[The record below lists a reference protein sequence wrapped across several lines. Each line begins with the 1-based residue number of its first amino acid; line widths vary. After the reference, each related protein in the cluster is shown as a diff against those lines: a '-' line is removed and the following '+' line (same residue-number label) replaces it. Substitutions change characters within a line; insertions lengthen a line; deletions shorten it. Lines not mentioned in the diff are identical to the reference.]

1 MSSRF
6 SYFEDND
13 ITLTGVI
20 HVGAHRGEEVN
31 EYEDLGAKQV
41 IWVEANPDV
50 FEEMRVALTNA
61 ESAIESHAFQ
71 YAASTE
77 DHATVKF
84 NRYYGPDAGYLRGN
98 KGCSSLLKAEG
109 RFEAWYKDTIE
120 VETITIDTLLEEND
134 FKVEDFQLLNM
145 DVQGA
150 ELMVL
155 KGSEK
160 VLDNVRWVTTEA
172 TWEDPDYIDNV
183 MYDELKSFLES
194 KGFVE
199 TQIVPHAENWGDVL
213 FVKETHEQS

>member
-6 SYFEDND
+6 SYFEENN
-13 ITLTGVI
+13 IQLNGVI
-20 HVGAHRGEEVN
+20 HVGAHRGEEIN
-31 EYEDLGAKQV
+31 EYGDLGAKTV
-41 IWVEANPDV
+41 IWVEANPEV
-50 FEEMRVALTNA
+50 FDEMCIMLTNA
-61 ESAIESHAFQ
+61 EANIDSHAFQ
-71 YAASTE
+71 YAASME
-77 DHATVKF
+77 DHGTAEF
-84 NRYYGPDAGYLRGN
+84 NRYYGPDAGHLVGN

-109 RFEAWYKDTIE
+109 RFEEWYKDTIE
-120 VETITIDTLLEEND
+120 VETITIDTLLEEEGFN
-134 FKVEDFQLLNM
+134 VEDFQLLNM

-160 VLDNVRWVTTEA
+160 VLDNVKWITTEA

-199 TQIVPHAENWGDVL
+199 TQIIPHAENWGDVL
-213 FVKETHEQS
+213 FVKETHE

>member
-6 SYFEDND
+6 TYFEENN
-13 ITLTGVI
+13 IKLTGVI
-20 HVGAHRGEEVN
+20 HVGAHRGEEIR

-61 ESAIESHAFQ
+61 ESSIESHAFQ
-71 YAASTE
+71 YAASKE
-77 DHATVKF
+77 DHTTVKF

-109 RFEAWYKDTIE
+109 RFEEWYKDTIE

-134 FKVEDFQLLNM
+134 FNIEDFQLLNM

-155 KGSEK
+155 NGSEK
-160 VLDNVRWVTTEA
+160 VLDNVKWVTTEA

-199 TQIVPHAENWGDVL
+199 TQIVPHAKNWGDVL
-213 FVKETHEQS
+213 FVKETHE

>member
-6 SYFEDND
+6 SYFEENN
-13 ITLTGVI
+13 IQLNGVI
-20 HVGAHRGEEVN
+20 HVGAHRGEEIN
-31 EYEDLGAKQV
+31 EYGDLGAKTV
-41 IWVEANPDV
+41 IWVEANPEV
-50 FEEMRVALTNA
+50 FDEMCIMLTNA
-61 ESAIESHAFQ
+61 EANIDSHAFQ

-77 DHATVKF
+77 DHGTAEF
-84 NRYYGPDAGYLRGN
+84 NRYYGPDAGHLVGN

-109 RFEAWYKDTIE
+109 RFEEWYKDTIE
-120 VETITIDTLLEEND
+120 VETITIDTILEEEGFNA
-134 FKVEDFQLLNM
+134 EDFQLLNM

-155 KGSEK
+155 RGSEK
-160 VLDNVRWVTTEA
+160 VLDNVKWVTTEA

>member
-6 SYFEDND
+6 SYFEEND

-50 FEEMRVALTNA
+50 FEEMHVALTNA
-61 ESAIESHAFQ
+61 ESTIESHAFQ

-77 DHATVKF
+77 DYSTVEF

-109 RFEAWYKDTIE
+109 RFEEWYKDTIE
-120 VETITIDTLLEEND
+120 VETITIDTLLKEND
-134 FKVEDFQLLNM
+134 FKLEDFQLLNM

-160 VLDNVRWVTTEA
+160 VLDNVKWVTTEA

-213 FVKETHEQS
+213 FVKETRE

>member
-6 SYFEDND
+6 SYFEENN
-13 ITLTGVI
+13 IQLNGVI
-20 HVGAHRGEEVN
+20 HVGAHRGEEIN
-31 EYEDLGAKQV
+31 EYGDLGAKTV
-41 IWVEANPDV
+41 IWVEANPEV
-50 FEEMRVALTNA
+50 FDEMCIMLTNA
-61 ESAIESHAFQ
+61 EANIDSHAFQ

-77 DHATVKF
+77 DHGTAEF
-84 NRYYGPDAGYLRGN
+84 NRYYGPDAGHLVGN

-109 RFEAWYKDTIE
+109 RFEEWYKDTIE
-120 VETITIDTLLEEND
+120 VETITIDTLLEEEGFN
-134 FKVEDFQLLNM
+134 VEDFQLLNM

-160 VLDNVRWVTTEA
+160 VLDNVKWITTEA

-199 TQIVPHAENWGDVL
+199 TQIIPHADNWGDVL
-213 FVKETHEQS
+213 FVKETHE

>member
-6 SYFEDND
+6 SYFEENN
-13 ITLTGVI
+13 IQLNGVI
-20 HVGAHRGEEVN
+20 HVGAHRGEEIN
-31 EYEDLGAKQV
+31 EYGDLGAKTV
-41 IWVEANPDV
+41 IWVEANPEV
-50 FEEMRVALTNA
+50 FDEMCIMLTNA
-61 ESAIESHAFQ
+61 EANIDSHAFQ

-77 DHATVKF
+77 DHGTAEF
-84 NRYYGPDAGYLRGN
+84 NRYYGPDAGHLVGN

-109 RFEAWYKDTIE
+109 RFEEWYKDTIE
-120 VETITIDTLLEEND
+120 VETITIDTLLEEEGFN
-134 FKVEDFQLLNM
+134 VEDFQLLNM

-155 KGSEK
+155 RGSEK
-160 VLDNVRWVTTEA
+160 VLDNVKWITTEA

-199 TQIVPHAENWGDVL
+199 TQIIPHAENWGDVL
-213 FVKETHEQS
+213 FVKETHE

>member
-6 SYFEDND
+6 SYFEENN
-13 ITLTGVI
+13 IQLNGVI
-20 HVGAHRGEEVN
+20 HVGAHRGEEIN
-31 EYEDLGAKQV
+31 EYGDLGAKTV
-41 IWVEANPDV
+41 IWVEANPEV
-50 FEEMRVALTNA
+50 FDEMCIMLTNA
-61 ESAIESHAFQ
+61 EANIDSHAFQ

-77 DHATVKF
+77 DHGTAEF
-84 NRYYGPDAGYLRGN
+84 NRYYGPDAGHLVGN

-109 RFEAWYKDTIE
+109 RFEEWYKDTIE
-120 VETITIDTLLEEND
+120 VETITIDTLLQEEGFN
-134 FKVEDFQLLNM
+134 VEDFQLLNM

-160 VLDNVRWVTTEA
+160 VLDNVKWITTEA

-199 TQIVPHAENWGDVL
+199 TQIIPHAENWGDVL
-213 FVKETHEQS
+213 FVKETHE

>member
-6 SYFEDND
+6 SYFEENN
-13 ITLTGVI
+13 IQLNGVI
-20 HVGAHRGEEVN
+20 HVGAHRGEEIN
-31 EYEDLGAKQV
+31 EDGDLGAKTV
-41 IWVEANPDV
+41 IWIEANPEV
-50 FEEMRVALTNA
+50 FDEMCIMLTNA
-61 ESAIESHAFQ
+61 EANIDSHAFQ

-77 DHATVKF
+77 DHGTAEF
-84 NRYYGPDAGYLRGN
+84 NRYYGPDAGHLVGN

-109 RFEAWYKDTIE
+109 RFEEWYKDTIE
-120 VETITIDTLLEEND
+120 VETITIDTLLEEEGFN
-134 FKVEDFQLLNM
+134 VEDFQLLNM

-160 VLDNVRWVTTEA
+160 VLDNVKWITTEA

-199 TQIVPHAENWGDVL
+199 TQIIPHAENWGDVL
-213 FVKETHEQS
+213 FVKETHE